1 MLNYAVSFILSLFR
15 TGQLIKSLL
24 RGRDFFRNMTCFE
37 GKQSKQ
43 RQDICCTLW
52 FMHMHALVR
61 VCVGGR
67 AQTEKNA
74 LLAVTYKQ
82 SLIRCAAL
90 MYKFRYLLIITGIQ
104 N

>member
-1 MLNYAVSFILSLFR
+1 
-15 TGQLIKSLL
+15 
-24 RGRDFFRNMTCFE
+24 
-37 GKQSKQ
+37 
-43 RQDICCTLW
+43 
-52 FMHMHALVR
+52 MHMHALVR